1 LKNKASFYI
10 KKDNA
15 VIVCE
20 LCPHN
25 CHLRDGQIGLCGV
38 RQVSDGELFTL
49 NYGEVSSV
57 ALDPIEK
64 KPLYHYKP
72 GKKILSVGS
81 FGCNFS
87 CGFCQNYSIA
97 QEYPRTQF
105 IPPEELIKIAVK
117 AKDDDNIGIAFTYNE
132 PSIWYEYIR
141 DVASSNHEDLD
152 IILVSNGYI
161 SEKPLLDILPY
172 VKAMNIDLKAFNKD
186 FYKSV
191 CKGNMENVLNTIKV
205 ASSKCHVEITTLVVP
220 GYNDAHE
227 ELEELVKWISSVNKD
242 IPLHLSRYYPAYKF
256 NAPPTPLEE
265 LVKGYK
271 IAEKHLSYVYLGNV
285 LGAETNTYCPHC
297 HETLVKRDGFTAE
310 VLINEHKCPTCGE
323 HINIVLS

>member
-1 LKNKASFYI
+1 MKNNASFYI
-10 KKDNA
+10 KKDSD

-25 CHLRDGQIGLCGV
+25 CHLREGQTGLCSV
-38 RQVSDGELFTL
+38 RKVSDGELFTL

-57 ALDPIEK
+57 AMDPIEK

-72 GKKILSVGS
+72 GRKILSVGS

-97 QEYPRTQF
+97 KEYPRTQY
-105 IPPEELIKIAVK
+105 ISPEELITIAAK
-117 AKDDDNIGIAFTYNE
+117 AKEEDNIGIAFTYNE

-141 DVASSNHEDLD
+141 EVASANHADLD

-161 SEKPLLDILPY
+161 SEKPLLEILPY

-191 CKGNMENVLNTIKV
+191 CKGNIENVLNTIKV

-220 GYNDAHE
+220 GYNDAYE
-227 ELEELVKWISSVNKD
+227 ELEELVKWISSVDKD

-256 NAPPTPLEE
+256 SAPPTSLEE
-265 LVKGYK
+265 LIESYK
-271 IAEKHLSYVYLGNV
+271 IAIKHLSYVYIGNV
-285 LGAETNTYCPHC
+285 LGTDANTYCPHC
-297 HETLVKRDGFTAE
+297 HEMLVKRNGFSAE
-310 VLINEHKCPTCGE
+310 TLIHEDKCPSCGE
-323 HINIVLS
+323 QINIIL